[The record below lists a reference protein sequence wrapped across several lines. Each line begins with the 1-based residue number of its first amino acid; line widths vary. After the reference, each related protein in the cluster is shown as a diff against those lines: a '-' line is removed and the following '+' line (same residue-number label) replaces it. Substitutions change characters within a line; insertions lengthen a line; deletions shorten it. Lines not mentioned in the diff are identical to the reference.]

1 MNARRLHRDGCSCS
15 YCTYDRAGLTPPIP
29 TVRPVWPVGLSIAM
43 DQIAETVAAHA
54 PDDWSGSREDAR
66 RAAGGVSVG
75 DCAHWNARNVWLC
88 PDCGEDWED
97 CQ

>member
-1 MNARRLHRDGCSCS
+1 MNARRLHRHDCSCEV
-15 YCTYDRAGLTPPIP
+15 CTYTRARLTPPVP
-29 TVRPVWPVGLSIAM
+29 TIRPVWHVGLSVAM

-75 DCAHWNARNVWLC
+75 DCGHWNARYIAIC
-88 PDCGEDWED
+88 PDCGEEFEE
-97 CQ
+97 